1 MSIKKKQCRVELIFS
16 DKHCRGYRAGVGREQ
31 DQIDRSTLFS
41 RTQANFFRN
50 HLALLYSCCSFSFAF
65 CFQQFCFSFLLF
77 QKSLNKYKMNTSAFF
92 VVRPLDRI
100 LGLTT
105 YNDNRHR
112 SAADFGIVITLETVW
127 KSCWRLAGLVFC
139 QQL

>member
-100 LGLTT
+100 LASHNL
-105 YNDNRHR
+105 
-112 SAADFGIVITLETVW
+112 
-127 KSCWRLAGLVFC
+127 
-139 QQL
+139 Q